1 MAEFLDKKL
10 NLYTKIILDSIQDG
24 VFTVDRDWKIL
35 SFNRSAEK
43 ITGVPKEEAIG
54 KKCCE
59 VFRAN
64 ICESGCAL
72 RDTLKTGN
80 PVIDQKIY
88 IINSDGTKI
97 PVNISTA
104 LLKDKGKVI
113 GGVET
118 FRDLRVMEE
127 LRKELR
133 SKYTFADIIS
143 KNHKIHEYFKILP
156 EIAKSNATVLIQGE
170 SGTGKELFAKAIHN
184 LSLRRKKKFVAINCG
199 ALPDN
204 LLESE
209 LFGYKKGAFTDAKKD
224 KPGRFEIAKGG
235 TLFLDEIGDISPALQ
250 IRLLRVLQEKIYEPL
265 GSIEPQ
271 KSDVRIIAATNKN
284 LDELVK
290 NNSFRNDL
298 YYRINVIKLDLP
310 ALRSRKEDITLLVD
324 HFFNHFNNIMNKQI
338 DSLSP
343 EVLNILM
350 NHDFPGNIR
359 ELENIIEHAFVLCPN
374 TQIEVSHLPETLRGK
389 QLTNDKKQDKS
400 SFKDLEKTFIENALR
415 KNNWNRL
422 ATARYL
428 KIHKSTL
435 FRKIKALDIKLP
447 DTDGRY
453 KK

>member
-10 NLYTKIILDSIQDG
+10 NFCTKIILDSIQDG
-24 VFTVDRDWKIL
+24 VFTVDLNWKIL

-43 ITGVPKEEAIG
+43 ITGVPKREAIG

-80 PVIDQKIY
+80 PVVDQKIY

-104 LLKDKGKVI
+104 LLKDKGKII

-118 FRDLRVMEE
+118 FRDLRAMEE

-184 LSLRRKKKFVAINCG
+184 LSLRKKKKFVAINCG

-250 IRLLRVLQEKIYEPL
+250 VRLLRVLQEKTYEPL
-265 GSIEPQ
+265 GSIESQ
-271 KSDVRIIAATNKN
+271 ISDVRIIAATNKN

-310 ALRSRKEDITLLVD
+310 PLRSRKEDITLLVD
-324 HFFNHFNNIMNKQI
+324 HFINHFNNIMDKQI

-343 EVLNILM
+343 EALNILM

-359 ELENIIEHAFVLCPN
+359 ELENIIEHAFVLCPD

-389 QLTNDKKQDKS
+389 QPGNDNKRDKS

-422 ATARYL
+422 ATARSL

-435 FRKIKALDIKLP
+435 FRKVKTLGIKLP
-447 DTDGRY
+447 NTDGRY